1 MSQILLQYTFTYEKT
16 DQKVKIICESSSDP
30 CLGEFLAFPGFP
42 GGSVV
47 KSSPANAR
55 DTRDAGWIPG
65 LGRCPGIE
73 NDNLLQYSCLKN
85 PMDREAWWVIV
96 YGLQKVRHD

>member
-30 CLGEFLAFPGFP
+30 CLGKFLAFPDFP

-47 KSSPANAR
+47 KNSPAMQETWVQSMGQKDFLEKEIATHSNILA
-55 DTRDAGWIPG
+55 WEIPWTEERG
-65 LGRCPGIE
+65 
-73 NDNLLQYSCLKN
+73 
-85 PMDREAWWVIV
+85 AWQATTTGMQSWT
-96 YGLQKVRHD
+96 